1 MTADEMRKKARAL
14 QRRAAAIELEE
25 IENRLRE
32 VSSQFFNAEDDEHG
46 TEIRCVAESLG
57 NMRAV
62 VLHETPE
69 WRCPDCSAVML
80 EGSASAVCSAAC
92 HGGKTL

>member
-1 MTADEMRKKARAL
+1 MTADEMRSNARAL
-14 QRRAAAIELEE
+14 QRRAAATELEE

-32 VSSQFFNAEDDEHG
+32 VSGRFFDAGDNEHG
-46 TEIRCVAESLG
+46 TEIRCIAESLG
-57 NMRAV
+57 NVRAG

-80 EGSASAVCSAAC
+80 EGGASAVCSAAC
-92 HGGKTL
+92 HEKVP